1 MTFSNSFAF
10 DHVGITIVI
19 INRLLRFYSEFG
31 SWWATVLDGL
41 VGDVLNGRFLVA
53 EMKKWSQNRVV

>member
-31 SWWATVLDGL
+31 SWWAAVLDEL
-41 VGDVLNGRFLVA
+41 VGDGLNGRFLVA